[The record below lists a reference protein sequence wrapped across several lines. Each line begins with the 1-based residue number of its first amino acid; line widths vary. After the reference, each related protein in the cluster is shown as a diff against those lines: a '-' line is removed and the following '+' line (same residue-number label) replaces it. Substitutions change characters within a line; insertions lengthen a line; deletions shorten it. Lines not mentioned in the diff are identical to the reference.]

1 MDEKDKQDKVEVEEE
16 ELEQATGGVRVGF
29 AKIRPPKGGP
39 IRPRG
44 DVGVGGDCGGGLN
57 PRD

>member
-1 MDEKDKQDKVEVEEE
+1 MTEKNEQDKVEVEEQ
-16 ELEQATGGVRVGF
+16 ELEQASGGVRRVSVRVRPPKHG
-29 AKIRPPKGGP
+29 KIRPDD
-39 IRPRG
+39 